1 MPAIILMMAVT
12 LILGCAATPEPFV
25 YHDDRDTQ
33 PGPGLFSKEK
43 GAIIIYSNEEKMK
56 DDQTS
61 SIDNPTSKKE

>member
-56 DDQTS
+56 DD
-61 SIDNPTSKKE
+61 